1 MGQGIFSLL
10 LRSLRTDARSLL
22 LHLAWLGLS
31 VGIYVSLCIV
41 IWSQGTIGAP
51 GLGFLR
57 NVAFLD
63 ASILYLLGTPFFA
76 GSIAEER
83 DEGTLGLMRMAGLSS
98 LGILLGKSIGRLVQ
112 VLILMSIQLPFW
124 WLAVTLGGVT
134 SNQLWLVAISLF
146 AFVIALAGVA
156 TLCSVVCS
164 STQSA
169 TALTSVV
176 LGAHLLL
183 GFLEKSIRL
192 SRSLSDTTVWQRI
205 SDILA
210 TGSGEPLWS
219 VQVVFSLACGLACF
233 VLSWGLFGTVRDE
246 IVSGNS
252 LLATYRAWRIS
263 RARAHCERRVWSWS
277 CSWKEFYYV
286 LGGWPVLLLRVSFY
300 VGLFLIAGLF
310 NFRSLLGGPGGWG
323 QTHASFQFA
332 LIFAIPFDAGLLFAG
347 AIQSEIRGQTLSLLV
362 MLPRPL
368 AHSVGE
374 KLVGVL
380 PGVFP
385 GVAALI
391 MSGMAEPNAFFRTT
405 DQFIVITTWMLSIP
419 FVAMALATF
428 MRWGA
433 VPLALAALFASLIA
447 LDWVLFR
454 FLHIGTREFT
464 GYVVGIGYLS
474 LCAVSVIVVM
484 LRLPYLAS
492 RS

>member
-31 VGIYVSLCIV
+31 VGIYVSLCLV
-41 IWSQGTIGAP
+41 NQGTIGAP
-51 GLGFLR
+51 GLGFLS

-134 SNQLWLVAISLF
+134 SNQLWLLAISLF

-169 TALTSVV
+169 TTLTSVV
-176 LGAHLLL
+176 LGAHLLV
-183 GFLEKSIRL
+183 GFLEKEIGL
-192 SRSLSDTTVWQRI
+192 SRSVSDTSVWQRI

-210 TGSGEPLWS
+210 TGSSEPLWS
-219 VQVVFSLACGLACF
+219 VQVVFSLICGIVCF
-233 VLSWGLFGTVRDE
+233 ALSWLLFGTVRDE

-252 LLATYRAWRIS
+252 PLAMYRAWKIS
-263 RARAHCERRVWSWS
+263 RPKSNGQRRVWSLS
-277 CSWKEFYYV
+277 CAWKDFYFV
-286 LGGWPVLLLRVSFY
+286 LGGWPVLLLRASFY

-310 NFRSLLGGPGGWG
+310 NFQSLMGGPGGWG
-323 QTHASFQFA
+323 QTHVSFQFA
-332 LIFAIPFDAGLLFAG
+332 LVFAIPFDAGLLFAG
-347 AIQSEIRGQTLSLLV
+347 ALQSEIRGQTLSLLV

-368 AHSVGE
+368 GHSVWE
-374 KLVGVL
+374 KLLGIL
-380 PGVFP
+380 PGVVP
-385 GVAALI
+385 GVTALI
-391 MSGMAEPNAFFRTT
+391 LSGMAEPNAFFHTT
-405 DQFIVITTWMLSIP
+405 DQFVVLTSWMLSIP
-419 FVAMALATF
+419 FVASALATF
-428 MRWGA
+428 LRWGA
-433 VPLALAALFASLIA
+433 VPLAFASLFASLIA
-447 LDWVLFR
+447 LDWVLFQ
-454 FLHIGTREFT
+454 FLRIGTRDVM
-464 GYVVGIGYLS
+464 GYVVGIGFLS
-474 LCAVSVIVVM
+474 LCAVSAMVVM